1 MDKEI
6 KEIVK
11 RFFDVEVEVMTEVPE
26 PQFGDVSTNVAMQL
40 AGRLQKNPREVAEVI
55 CEQLNSVDAVKHVD
69 IAGPG
74 FINITL
80 TDEQLVSDMSLE
92 LTKPLEGKTYVVE
105 YSCPN
110 WFKEL
115 HTGHLYQTVVGD
127 SLSRMLQAAGASV
140 TRASFGGDV
149 GLHVAKAMWSILQD
163 TDGYNSATEE
173 QNPQKKAEFITS
185 HYVAGSKAY
194 EDDDTAKDDIRA
206 LNKRIYGF
214 NKGEDTDSD
223 EARVYF
229 ACREWGTEYFKY
241 FYELIDVAPFDVY
254 YPESTTEETGVAVVE
269 EGLSQGVF
277 TESDGAVVYEGE
289 KVDLHTRVFMTRE
302 GLPTYEAK
310 DLGVILLENEAY
322 SFDHRVLMTGSDQ
335 RDYMKVVWAAM
346 DELRPGMRDKM
357 THLVHG
363 IVKFADGSKMSSRL
377 GNVARAIDVVDAVTA
392 QITEG
397 DSELVREIA
406 LGAIKYEFNKY
417 AVGGDIAFD
426 IESSVSTKGN
436 SGPYLQYA
444 YARSASILRSTEGT
458 PSSLA
463 GYEFN
468 DNERLLARKLGQ
480 FQSVFEQAVKEL
492 QPNKICTYLYE
503 LAQEFNR
510 FYEKEKVLVGGEEQK
525 ARVQLVLSYNKT
537 LKKGLGL
544 LGIHA
549 PEQM

>member
-11 RFFDVEVEVMTEVPE
+11 RFFDIDVEVMTEIPE

-80 TDEQLVSDMSLE
+80 TDEQLVSDMNLE
-92 LTKPLEGKTYVVE
+92 LTKSLEGKTYVVE

-149 GLHVAKAMWSILQD
+149 GLHVARAMWSILQD
-163 TDGYNSATEE
+163 MNGYDNATEE
-173 QNPQKKAEFITS
+173 ENPQKKAEFITS
-185 HYVAGSKAY
+185 HYVTGSKAY

-214 NKGEDTDSD
+214 NKGEHTDSD

-241 FYELIDVAPFDVY
+241 FYELIDVTPFDVY
-254 YPESTTEETGVAVVE
+254 YPESTTEETGVAAVE

-335 RDYMKVVWAAM
+335 RDYMKVVWAAI

-444 YARSASILRSTEGT
+444 YARSASILRSTEGR
-458 PSSLA
+458 PSNLE

-480 FQSVFEQAVKEL
+480 FQSVFEQAVREL
-492 QPNKICTYLYE
+492 QPHKICTYLYE

-525 ARVQLVLSYNKT
+525 ARVQLVHSYNKT
-537 LKKGLGL
+537 LKKGLNL